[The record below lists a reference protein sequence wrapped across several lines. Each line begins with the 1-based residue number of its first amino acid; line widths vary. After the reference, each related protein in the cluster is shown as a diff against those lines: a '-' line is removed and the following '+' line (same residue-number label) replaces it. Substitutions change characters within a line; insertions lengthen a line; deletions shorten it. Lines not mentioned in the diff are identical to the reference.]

1 MPIDYPSVKASD
13 LIRILRG
20 LGYEIDRAKGSHKRM
35 KAKGRPPLTFAFHDG
50 QNVPPG
56 LVKKI
61 LTKDIGLSEEDIRDI
76 LGQK

>member
-1 MPIDYPSVKASD
+1 MPIDYPSMKASD
-13 LIRILRG
+13 LFRILRG
-20 LGYEIDRAKGSHKRM
+20 LGYAVDRGKGSHKRM
-35 KAKGRPPLTFAFHDG
+35 KAEGRPPLTFAFHDG

-61 LTKDIGLSEEDIRDI
+61 LVKDIGLSEEEIRDI

>member
-1 MPIDYPSVKASD
+1 MPIDYPSMKASD

-20 LGYEIDRAKGSHKRM
+20 LGNEIDRAKGSYKRM

-61 LTKDIGLSEEDIRDI
+61 LTKDIGLSEEDIRNI

>member
-1 MPIDYPSVKASD
+1 
-13 LIRILRG
+13 
-20 LGYEIDRAKGSHKRM
+20 M